1 MGTVARKATKA
12 ETEFRTKEVYG
23 LLLKA
28 KTRQQI
34 IQHASEKWGI
44 GGRQADNYIEK
55 ARAMITEDVSISRPA
70 WLAETLTRLRSY
82 EQHAMDRNQVAVA
95 IQAIQTAAKL
105 IGHNS

>member
-1 MGTVARKATKA
+1 MGTVARKATRA
-12 ETEFRTKEVYG
+12 ETELRTKEVYG

-34 IQHASEKWGI
+34 LQYASDNWGL
-44 GGRQADNYIEK
+44 GERQTDTYIER
-55 ARAMITEDVSISRPA
+55 ARDMIKEDVSISRPA
-70 WLAETLTRLRSY
+70 WLAETLSRLKTY